1 MVLSQTFTAF
11 TPEIWSP
18 RINWFF
24 RAKLAAAPFF
34 DDYSA
39 DVANGGDTVHIPNV
53 TQSFS
58 PSDIQTTNGTVT
70 STNLSDT
77 NTNLS
82 ISTWKGVAYDL
93 TDFQFAQIL
102 KSYNIKNA
110 YAQAMGYALAQKFDS
125 DLLGQGSN
133 ITAVVGDSA
142 TALLSTTVEKAFGI
156 LESNSIPKEEC
167 VFFMHPK
174 FYWNSVMAISK
185 YYDASQ
191 FGKPSVPQG
200 AHDMLYGVPVV
211 ITSQVPAGTAG
222 TEGASAHRNMIVHR
236 SALVYALGKLPGA
249 VSGGVRIQEKPSED
263 LKVRFIGDIIY
274 GVGYLN
280 ANAGVRVF
288 ALNG

>member
-1 MVLSQTFTAF
+1 MTLSQTFTAF

-18 RINWFF
+18 RINFFF
-24 RAKLAAAPFF
+24 RARLAAAPFF

-53 TQSFS
+53 TAGFTVSNIS
-58 PSDIQTTNGTVT
+58 TTNGAVT
-70 STNLSDT
+70 STNLADT

-82 ISTWKGVAYDL
+82 IDTWKGVAYDL

-102 KSYNIKNA
+102 KSYNVKNS
-110 YAQAMGYALAQKFDS
+110 YAQAMGYQLAQTFDTAI
-125 DLLGQGSN
+125 LAKGSSV
-133 ITAVVGDSA
+133 TAGVGNSG
-142 TALLSTTVEKAFGI
+142 TSLLSTTIEKAFGI

-167 VFFMHPK
+167 VLFIHPK
-174 FYWNSVMAISK
+174 AYWNELMRIQK

-222 TEGASAHRNMIVHR
+222 TEGGHRNLLVHR
-236 SALVYALGKLPGA
+236 SAIVYALGRLPGS
-249 VSGGVRIQEKPSED
+249 VQGGIRIQEKPSED

-274 GVGYLN
+274 GTAILN
-280 ANAGVRVF
+280 ALAGVRIISD
-288 ALNG
+288 N